1 MGIFSIFGKTQRE
14 EDGGKAELLAEL
26 EALRDALDPVM
37 ELLTRRHSEATEA
50 ENPYAAPM
58 AAATE
63 SEEILGRLAKRIGL
77 MLPPRDGRRAARL
90 RDGILEDLRRARD
103 AVASCGSM
111 FSPLTEELLPL
122 LRRADERIGE
132 LLSV

>member
-1 MGIFSIFGKTQRE
+1 MGIFSMFGKSQKA

-26 EALRDALDPVM
+26 EALRDALDPVA
-37 ELLTRRHSEATEA
+37 ELLTRRHSEASA
-50 ENPYAAPM
+50 GENPYAAPM

-63 SEEILGRLAKRIGL
+63 TDTTLTRLIKRVGL

-90 RDGILEDLRRARD
+90 REGILDDLRHARD

-122 LRRADERIGE
+122 IRRVDSRIDE